1 MRPSK
6 PGTKPTSRSAGKRK
20 SSKQDLPTGAP
31 TWPRLDLMPAELM
44 LGALRDWGRVVL
56 SSGHVNE
63 VDRPVV
69 EQAVQQLRRAEAELP
84 TLLRRV
90 SLFSRYPSLSR
101 KLLELTAV
109 IAGIAYVIGAHGAMT
124 DTARVFFEK
133 SRATQMR
140 YRRAT
145 SSQER
150 ELRAAIE
157 TAVEAS
163 KGNIPSGRPYKDA
176 ESIKDAVNARV
187 SKPVGVDAIAR
198 RIAALFKNSK
208 N

>member
-1 MRPSK
+1 
-6 PGTKPTSRSAGKRK
+6 
-20 SSKQDLPTGAP
+20 
-31 TWPRLDLMPAELM
+31 MPAELM